1 MVGKMTTL
9 CKRLFGGW
17 RKVKPFIRFYS
28 LTPGVN
34 DLFPIVKSSSI
45 ERPFKSFP
53 EHAGVPSSKNCPAIN
68 KMSALGWI
76 VTAPADFKIK
86 TNGDGVTIDWLEPY
100 QFNKSSEHS
109 PSSYVVLHGR
119 LQTEPLLDD
128 PNETVKIVIK
138 LETPWRV
145 DASDDMV
152 LLQLPVAYNNEARFT
167 AAMGVLDPRYGHT
180 INIQL
185 FWKVMEGETIVRAG
199 TPLCQ
204 LVPVIR
210 NALNTSYY
218 NVTID
223 DATEQ
228 DITKEKEFNYASN
241 CVLLGYDN
249 LASRLT
255 RIMTVLN
262 KYKTRG

>member
-9 CKRLFGGW
+9 CKRLFGRW
-17 RKVKPFIRFYS
+17 SKSKPYIRFYS
-28 LTPGVN
+28 LTPGVKE
-34 DLFPIVKSSSI
+34 LFPIVKSSSVD
-45 ERPFKSFP
+45 RPFKNTP
-53 EHAGVPSSKNCPAIN
+53 DTAGVPSSKNCPAIN
-68 KMSALGWI
+68 KMSSLGWV

-86 TNGDGVTIDWLEPY
+86 TNGDGVAIDWLEPY

-128 PNETVKIVIK
+128 PTETVKTVIK
-138 LETPWRV
+138 LETPWRI

-152 LLQLPVAYNNEARFT
+152 LLQLPVAYNNESRFT
-167 AAMGVLDPRYGHT
+167 AAMGVLDPRFGHT
-180 INIQL
+180 VNIQL
-185 FWKVMEGETIVRAG
+185 FWKVMQGETIIRAG

-204 LVPVIR
+204 LVPVMR
-210 NALNTSYY
+210 NSLNTSFYD
-218 NVTID
+218 VTID
-223 DATEQ
+223 DATEV
-228 DITKEKEFNYASN
+228 DIKKEQEFNYASN
-241 CVLLGYDN
+241 CVLLEHDN

-255 RIMTVLN
+255 RIMKILN